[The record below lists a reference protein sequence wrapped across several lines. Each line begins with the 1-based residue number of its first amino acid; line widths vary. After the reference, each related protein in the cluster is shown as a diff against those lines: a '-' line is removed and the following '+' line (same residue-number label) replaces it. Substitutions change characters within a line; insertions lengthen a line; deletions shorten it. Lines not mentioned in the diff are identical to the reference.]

1 MDRKKITAYLI
12 DCKSADIM
20 AFADLADQ
28 GIAVVG
34 PDGKKYRFSVDQLE
48 KTEVLMNDKCMQMT
62 LAEVVASSEA
72 PGAASGTRKEPAS
85 PASKRPAKPGTRKPA
100 AKPKRKPAKKP
111 GSAPKTA

>member
-12 DCKSADIM
+12 DCKSADFM

-48 KTEVLMNDKCMQMT
+48 KTEVLMNDKFMQTT
-62 LAEVVASSEA
+62 LAE
-72 PGAASGTRKEPAS
+72 AAAREPAS
-85 PASKRPAKPGTRKPA
+85 PAPKRKPA